1 MDICVMCGRPKQCEH
16 HLIFGMSQ
24 RALSDVDYLKIDM
37 CNECHN
43 MSQKPVDRIHDN
55 TMAEKLSKMLGQ
67 AIFERDYI
75 LLNKCDGE
83 EARGAFMARYGR
95 NYL

>member
-1 MDICVMCGRPKQCEH
+1 MRICATCGRPFQCEH
-16 HLIFGMSQ
+16 HLIFGTSQ
-24 RALSDVDYLKIDM
+24 RALSDSDNLTIDM
-37 CNECHN
+37 CNDCHN
-43 MSQKPVDRIHDN
+43 MAQKPVDRIHGN

-67 AIFERDYI
+67 AIYERDYI
-75 LLNKCDGE
+75 ILNKCDGE